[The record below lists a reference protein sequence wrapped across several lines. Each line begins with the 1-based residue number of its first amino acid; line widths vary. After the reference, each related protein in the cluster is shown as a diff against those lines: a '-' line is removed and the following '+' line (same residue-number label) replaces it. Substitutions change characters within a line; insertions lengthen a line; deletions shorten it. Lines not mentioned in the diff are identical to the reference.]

1 MSASIFRIEA
11 QGVGPIA
18 ETFAIP
24 AGEIYRVISVELH
37 LNLASTTALEYFT
50 VTHDSSAGANYDT
63 ILYRLDPAVVPTI
76 DLLWQPDGPFY
87 LFGGDALDVAWV
99 NVQGRTWGLHIVMEV
114 MF

>member
-1 MSASIFRIEA
+1 MSASIFRTAA

-50 VTHDSSAGANYDT
+50 VTHDSSAGVNYDT

-76 DLLWQPDGPFY
+76 DLLWQPDGELY
-87 LFGGDALDVAWV
+87 LIGGDALDITWA
-99 NVQGRTWGLHIVMEV
+99 NVQGRTWGLMVTMEAE
-114 MF
+114 

>member
-76 DLLWQPDGPFY
+76 DLLWQPHLKPRPPWFREHLDLPPV
-87 LFGGDALDVAWV
+87 LLDDAVGD
-99 NVQGRTWGLHIVMEV
+99 VQP
-114 MF
+114 